1 MRARFGT
8 LVIVLSALFGLG
20 GCAQIL
26 GLDGLTD
33 LPTDASS
40 GLQGPTADGAGDTG
54 PMKGEDATAADTTS
68 ASPDD
73 EAGDGAGIDGWVD
86 GGGESGA
93 DAAPVLAPKLAVGS
107 PTLSFGTVTV
117 GQTVSPGTIDV
128 SNQGTAATAALTT
141 AIAGAGFSVM
151 TDGCKGMT
159 LVPKA
164 VCHIQIALADSTAGT
179 PSGTMTITDTASDAI
194 TVPLQANIVTPGA
207 LSVAPQSNDFK
218 SWLIGASSP
227 SQTFTVTNTGM
238 SSSGTLAATLTPTNG
253 TMSTEFAVSD
263 SCAGKQLIAGGTCTI
278 SVVFTPAARGARSA
292 TLSISANPGGTAVAS
307 LSGTGQIAASLSI
320 SPAPSPFPATLVSA
334 TPPQQTF
341 TVTNVGDQT
350 TPSLSTSVTAGSNT
364 TSSEFSIAGNTCAGA
379 TLAAG
384 ASCTIPVQFVPAT
397 YGPKSGTLTVN
408 GGAAGSP
415 SVTLS
420 GTGQDTLTLT
430 IAKSGAGG
438 GTVTDASGAI
448 NCGSTC
454 SAGFTRTTS
463 NPIVSLTA
471 APDGTSVFNG
481 WSGGGCSGTGTCSVT
496 LSAATTVTA
505 SFSKV
510 QEALTVKLRMIGAG
524 QSGGSITSSPAGISC
539 SGPVCSTSASFDE
552 GTAVKLTV
560 SGVASGAISAWLP
573 ASCSGSTCTVTMNAA
588 TTVQFTSTTNNLIFV
603 TSTQVAGNF
612 GGVSPADTMCGQ
624 SATAAGLPG
633 SYIAWIASPSV
644 TAVSRLGS
652 ARGWIRPDGQPFADT
667 VGASGGKTGFTNGQ
681 IYFPPEVN
689 ELGSVMG
696 ASVWAAN
703 QAGAD
708 DQVNPS
714 SYVDCTGWSSA
725 SSSVVGANGFSAA
738 GSRDWASTYIA
749 SYCNTANSL
758 YCLGTNLT
766 TPVTPATTTG
776 RHAFVSVGIFGP
788 ATGIASADSMCQSE
802 ASSAGLANAA
812 NFKALLATNGASAAS
827 RFNLSGANW
836 IRPDG
841 LLIASSITNLF
852 AGNLLVPIAQH
863 ADGSYMH
870 QGDGSYNW
878 SGAADP
884 NTAGTAAL
892 TCNNWSSNASSS
904 TGESGFASEVTLSF
918 FGSWNADP
926 CNGSNSV
933 FCFEN

>member
-1 MRARFGT
+1 M
-8 LVIVLSALFGLG
+8 SA
-20 GCAQIL
+20 
-26 GLDGLTD
+26 
-33 LPTDASS
+33 
-40 GLQGPTADGAGDTG
+40 
-54 PMKGEDATAADTTS
+54 
-68 ASPDD
+68 DD
-73 EAGDGAGIDGWVD
+73 EAGDGAGIDGGAGD

-107 PTLSFGTVTV
+107 PTLSFGTVTT

-151 TDGCKGMT
+151 TDGCKRMT

-164 VCHIQIALADSTAGT
+164 VCHIQIVLDDSTAGT
-179 PSGTMTITDTASDAI
+179 PSGTMTITDTASDAV
-194 TVPLQANIVTPGA
+194 TVPLQATIVTPGA
-207 LSVAPQSNDFK
+207 LSVSPQANDFK

-238 SSSGTLAATLTPTNG
+238 SSSGTLAVTLTPTNG
-253 TMSTEFAVSD
+253 TMSTEFAISD
-263 SCAGKQLIAGGTCTI
+263 SCSGKQLMASGTCMI
-278 SVVFTPAARGARSA
+278 SVVFTPAARGARTA

-320 SPAPSPFPATLVSA
+320 SPAPSPFAATMVG
-334 TPPQQTF
+334 TTPPPQQTF

-350 TPSLSTSVTAGSNT
+350 TPSLSAAVVAGSNT
-364 TSSEFSIAGNTCAGA
+364 TSSEFSIAGNTCAGV

-384 ASCTIPVQFVPAT
+384 ASCSVPVQFVPAT

-420 GTGQDTLTLT
+420 GTGQDSLTLT

-448 NCGSTC
+448 NCGATC
-454 SAGFTRTTS
+454 SAGFTRTTT
-463 NPIVSLTA
+463 NPIVGLTA
-471 APDGTSVFNG
+471 TPDGTSVFNG

-510 QEALTVKLRMIGAG
+510 QEKLTVNLRMIGAG
-524 QSGGSITSSPAGISC
+524 QSGGTIISVPAGISC
-539 SGPVCSTSASFDE
+539 SGPICSTSASFDE
-552 GTAVKLTV
+552 GTPVKLTV

-573 ASCSGSTCTVTMNAA
+573 ASCSGSTCTVTMTAA

-603 TSTQVAGNF
+603 TSTGVAGNF
-612 GGVSPADTMCGQ
+612 GGVSQAATLCGQ
-624 SATAAGLPG
+624 AAKSAGLPG

-644 TAVSRLGS
+644 TAVSQLGS

-667 VGASGGKTGFTNGQ
+667 VGTSGGKTGFTNGQ
-681 IYFPPEVN
+681 IYFPPDVN
-689 ELGSVMG
+689 ELGNVMY

-708 DQVNPS
+708 NQTNPPA
-714 SYVDCTGWSSA
+714 YVDCSGWTSA
-725 SSSVVGANGFSAA
+725 SSSDVATNGAANA

-758 YCLGTNLT
+758 YCFGTNLT
-766 TPVTPATTTG
+766 TPVALTTTTG
-776 RHAFVSVGIFGP
+776 RHAFASVGIFGT

-802 ASSAGLANAA
+802 ASSAGLANSA
-812 NFKALLATNGASAAS
+812 NFKAFLATNGASAAS

-841 LLIASSITNLF
+841 LPIASSIANLL
-852 AGNLLVPIAQH
+852 AANLLVPIAQH
-863 ADGSYMH
+863 ADGSYLH
-870 QGDGSYNW
+870 SGDGSYNW

-884 NTAGTAAL
+884 NTAGTAAV
-892 TCNNWSSNASSS
+892 TCNNWSSNSSSS
-904 TGESGFASEVTLSF
+904 TGESGFASLVGGSF
-918 FGSWNADP
+918 FGSWAADP
-926 CNGSNSV
+926 CSYSNSV